1 MMKRYNC
8 IFMALVALALFA
20 CQGRKTASGDGDGGD
35 TLKMK
40 YARLLTIVR
49 HGEGTYDEVMIAN
62 PWKAGACCIAI
73 SSCRR
78 ARRGMRPWR
87 SLPGAGHRA

>member
-1 MMKRYNC
+1 MIMMKRYNS

-20 CQGRKTASGDGDGGD
+20 CQGRKTASGDGGD

-49 HGEGTYDEVMIAN
+49 HGEGTVNVI
-62 PWKAGACCIAI
+62 K
-73 SSCRR
+73 
-78 ARRGMRPWR
+78 
-87 SLPGAGHRA
+87 

>member
-20 CQGRKTASGDGDGGD
+20 CQGRKTASGDGGGGD

-40 YARLLTIVR
+40 YARN
-49 HGEGTYDEVMIAN
+49 GELRKLGTLRFYQ
-62 PWKAGACCIAI
+62 P
-73 SSCRR
+73 
-78 ARRGMRPWR
+78 
-87 SLPGAGHRA
+87 L

>member
-1 MMKRYNC
+1 MIMMKRYNC

-40 YARLLTIVR
+40 YARSVSYTHLTLP
-49 HGEGTYDEVMIAN
+49 T
-62 PWKAGACCIAI
+62 KA
-73 SSCRR
+73 
-78 ARRGMRPWR
+78 
-87 SLPGAGHRA
+87 

>member
-62 PWKAGACCIAI
+62 PLEGWHPAA
-73 SSCRR
+73 SLYP
-78 ARRGMRPWR
+78 RPE
-87 SLPGAGHRA
+87 GQGGG